1 MLARGA
7 TAQKYN
13 FGMADF
19 IIDEGLPTEI
29 RFDGRLCSDNS
40 YLQADGGEISL
51 EPETED
57 IVLKDFSEKNYD
69 YVITGWDGKVTIN
82 ASAYTLKL
90 MSALFT
96 GTYTGVD
103 KEGNIQWITDAP
115 IGSSMRENAHSI
127 RIHPRQMGDDRSEDI
142 FIYKAVNTSGFD
154 REFDNEQAS
163 HEIEL
168 AILPKDC
175 ADASKPNNYFFI
187 GENPKDFD
195 EKDVYQGYWSSED
208 VGTNYNKLPLVGD
221 VRDQDDDAD
230 VGTDG
235 DPTETPNDNP
245 TGDVEDP
252 DPDMERKPDE
262 PTDVNVE
269 PGETSA
275 DVSAQ

>member
-29 RFDGRLCSDNS
+29 RFDGKLCEDNS

-69 YVITGWDGKVTIN
+69 YVVTGWDGTVTIN

-90 MSALFT
+90 MSAIFT

-103 KEGNIQWITDAP
+103 EEGNIKWVTDAP

-127 RIHPRQMGDDRSEDI
+127 RIHPRQMGDDRTEDI
-142 FIYKAVNTSGFD
+142 FIYKAVNTSGFS
-154 REFDNEQAS
+154 REFDNEQAT

-187 GENPKDFD
+187 GADPKEFD
-195 EKDVYQGYWSSED
+195 EKDIYTGYWSTED
-208 VGTNYNKLPLVGD
+208 VGKNYNKLPLVGD
-221 VRDQDDDAD
+221 VRGVDTDDEDLDAKD
-230 VGTDG
+230 E
-235 DPTETPNDNP
+235 TE
-245 TGDVEDP
+245 
-252 DPDMERKPDE
+252 E
-262 PTDVNVE
+262 PTDVTSNTEDDPETEVKPNEPTEVNVDAGTE
-269 PGETSA
+269 SA
-275 DVSAQ
+275 DVTAR